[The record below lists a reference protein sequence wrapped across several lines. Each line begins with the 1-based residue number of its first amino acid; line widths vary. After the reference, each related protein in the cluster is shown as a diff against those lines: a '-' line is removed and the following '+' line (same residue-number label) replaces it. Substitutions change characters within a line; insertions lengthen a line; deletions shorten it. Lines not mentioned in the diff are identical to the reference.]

1 MTQYCPHV
9 LAEVMDID
17 IALLALREFTVN
29 QRNHKGENMVQ
40 SNCGN
45 NCVQRS

>member
-1 MTQYCPHV
+1 MTQDCPHV
-9 LAEVMDID
+9 LAEEMDTD
-17 IALLALREFTVN
+17 VALFALRAFTVN